1 MAIMMTLVEVM
12 KAVIEA
18 SVIVDGDGG
27 WTMAKTM
34 AMDDKASNQEQQGFF
49 DQPFQGDD
57 VLFTNPIEVLG
68 SS

>member
-12 KAVIEA
+12 KAVIEV

-34 AMDDKASNQEQQGFF
+34 AMDDKASN
-49 DQPFQGDD
+49 
-57 VLFTNPIEVLG
+57 
-68 SS
+68 